1 MPDETKEIAL
11 IEKESTDGKLATN
24 IDDLEVF
31 VAEKLIEYT
40 PENYKGDAD
49 AAKKDRA
56 TLNAS
61 TKTVSAK
68 RIEIV
73 KKALARFGIDTFES
87 RCKKVEKDIGTAAL
101 ALDAIVK
108 QKEDEEKAVKFA
120 QIKEFWGVQNFDLV
134 PLEKVFDQRW
144 LNKTVKNKDI
154 FEEIEKKI
162 AAIYA
167 GIKTL
172 ETLGI
177 DAEALAILK
186 PFYLDT
192 LDIGQAA
199 EQWNRIKQNRERLAK
214 EEQERKDREDFKAKQ
229 SAQQELGR
237 EEMKAQTDA
246 PVASLAAQAAG
257 EVPDADPMD
266 TFTCKFTGKRSDL
279 HGMRQYM
286 IDHNIKYEKI
296 EG

>member
-1 MPDETKEIAL
+1 
-11 IEKESTDGKLATN
+11 
-24 IDDLEVF
+24 
-31 VAEKLIEYT
+31 
-40 PENYKGDAD
+40 
-49 AAKKDRA
+49 
-56 TLNAS
+56 LNTS
-61 TKTVSAK
+61 KKTVSMK
-68 RIEIV
+68 RIEII
-73 KKALARFGIDTFES
+73 KNAMARFMIDTFET
-87 RCKKVEKDIGTAAL
+87 RCKKVEKDIDAAAL

-108 QKEDEEKAVKFA
+108 VKEEEEKNIKRS
-120 QIKEFWGVQNFDLV
+120 QIKTFWECQNFDLV
-134 PLEKVFDQRW
+134 PLEKIFDDRW
-144 LNKTVKNKDI
+144 LNKTAKTKDI

-214 EEQERKDREDFKAKQ
+214 EESERKEREELKAKQ
-229 SAQQELGR
+229 AAQQELGR

-257 EVPDADPMD
+257 EVPDADPVD
-266 TFTCKFTGKRSDL
+266 TLTCKFTGKRSDL